1 MNILKEIEAH
11 LIKRVRFSFADQHG
25 VLRGKTLA
33 AAEVRHAL
41 ERGVTVTS
49 TLLLKDTS
57 HKTVF
62 AAFTPGGG
70 VGMPELQG
78 AADILMMPIQSSFR
92 ILPWAP
98 DTAWMLCD
106 LKLQDGRPVPYDSRA
121 VLQKALEKL
130 GEHEFIAGL
139 EVEFHVFRITDPR
152 LHPNDAG
159 QPGRPPEV
167 ELLTTG
173 YQYLTEQR
181 YDQIDPV
188 VEMLR
193 KDLER
198 LDLPLRSFEVEFGPS
213 QFEFTLAP
221 MSGLAAADAMVLL
234 RSAVKQIA
242 RRHGYHATFMCRPK
256 LPNVMSSGW
265 HLHQSL
271 AEVGK
276 GGGRNAFMAERDDLS
291 ELGKHYLAGL
301 LAHARGACAFS
312 TPTINGYK
320 RYRPYSLAPDR
331 LIWGKENR
339 GALMRVIGGPGNPGT
354 RIENR
359 IGEPAAN
366 PYLYF
371 ASQIYSGLDGMAQR
385 LPLGPSADTPYEA
398 KAELLPRTLTEALE
412 ALRKDKVLRDG
423 FGETFVD
430 YYIRMKEAE
439 VARYNLE
446 VSDWEHREY
455 FDLF

>member
-1 MNILKEIEAH
+1 MKLPRGLKA
-11 LIKRVRFSFADQHG
+11 VRFSFADQHG
-25 VLRGKTLA
+25 VLRGKTLSSS
-33 AAEVRHAL
+33 AAEAAM

-62 AAFTPGGG
+62 AAFTPGAG
-70 VGMPELQG
+70 VGIPEMQG
-78 AADILMMPIQSSFR
+78 AADIMMVPDASTFR
-92 ILPWAP
+92 VLPWAP
-98 DTAWMLCD
+98 DTGWFLCD
-106 LKLQDGRPVPYDSRA
+106 LHFPDGRPVLFDTRA
-121 VLQKALEKL
+121 LLKGAVNKL
-130 GEHEFIAGL
+130 AAAGYEFVAGL
-139 EVEFHVFRITDPR
+139 EVEFHVFRIRDPR
-152 LHPNDAG
+152 LQPTDAG
-159 QPGRPPEV
+159 QPGNPPEV

-173 YQYLTEQR
+173 YQLLTEHK
-181 YDQIDPV
+181 YDQLEPV
-188 VEMLR
+188 VELLR
-193 KDLER
+193 DNLER
-198 LDLPLRSFEVEFGPS
+198 LELPLRSFEIEFGPS
-213 QFEFTLAP
+213 QLEFTLAP
-221 MSGLAAADAMVLL
+221 RAGLAAADAMVLL

-271 AEVGK
+271 TRNGL
-276 GGGRNAFMAERDDLS
+276 NAFTSDREDLS
-291 ELGKHYLAGL
+291 ETGKQYLAGL
-301 LAHARGACAFS
+301 LAHARASSAFA

-331 LIWGKENR
+331 VIWGKENR
-339 GALMRVIGGPGNPGT
+339 GAMLRVVGGPRDPDT

-371 ASQIYSGLDGMAQR
+371 GSQIYCGLDGIERKLVLQR
-385 LPLGPSADTPYEA
+385 AADTPYET
-398 KAELLPRTLTEALE
+398 KADPLPRTLDEALFH
-412 ALRKDKVLRDG
+412 LRADKALRDG
-423 FGETFVD
+423 FGATFID
-430 YYIRMKEAE
+430 YYCRIKEAE
-439 VARYNLE
+439 IARFNLE

>member
-1 MNILKEIEAH
+1 MNLPKGIQA
-11 LIKRVRFSFADQHG
+11 VRFSFADQHG

-33 AAEVRHAL
+33 ASEAEAAM

-62 AAFTPGGG
+62 PAFTPGGG
-70 VGMPELQG
+70 VGMPEMQG
-78 AADILMMPIQSSFR
+78 AADILMIPDASTFKV
-92 ILPWAP
+92 LPWAP
-98 DTAWMLCD
+98 DTGWFLCD
-106 LKLQDGRPVPYDSRA
+106 LQFPDGRPVPYDTRA
-121 VLQKALEKL
+121 VLKQALKKTSY
-130 GEHEFIAGL
+130 EFIAGL
-139 EVEFHVFRITDPR
+139 EVEFHVFRIRDPR
-152 LHPNDAG
+152 LQPADAG
-159 QPGRPPEV
+159 QPGNPPDV

-173 YQYLTEQR
+173 YQLLTEHK

-188 VEMLR
+188 VSLLR
-193 KDLER
+193 KDLEQ
-198 LDLPLRSFEVEFGPS
+198 LQLPLRSFEIEFGPS
-213 QFEFTLAP
+213 QLEFTLAP
-221 MSGLAAADAMVLL
+221 QPGIEAADAMVLL

-271 AEVGK
+271 KKDGV
-276 GGGRNAFMAERDDLS
+276 NAFTSDREDLS
-291 ELGKHYLAGL
+291 EIGKAWLAGL
-301 LAHARGACAFS
+301 LVHARAASAFA

-331 LIWGKENR
+331 VIWGKENR
-339 GALMRVIGGPGNPGT
+339 GAMLRVVGGPRDPNT

-371 ASQIYSGLDGMAQR
+371 ASQIYCGLDGIERR
-385 LPLGPSADTPYEA
+385 LPLPRSADTPYEA
-398 KAELLPRTLTEALE
+398 KADFLPRTLEEALQH
-412 ALRKDKVLRDG
+412 LRADKTLRDG
-423 FGETFVD
+423 FGANFVD
-430 YYIRMKEAE
+430 YFCRIKEAE
-439 VARYNLE
+439 IARFNLE

>member
-1 MNILKEIEAH
+1 MNILKEIEAQQ
-11 LIKRVRFSFADQHG
+11 LKCVRFSFADQHG

-33 AAEVRHAL
+33 AAEVRGAL

-57 HKTVF
+57 HRTVF
-62 AAFTPGGG
+62 PAFTPGGG

-78 AADILMMPIQSSFR
+78 AADILMIPDVSTFR
-92 ILPWAP
+92 VLPWAA
-98 DTAWMLCD
+98 DTGWVLCD
-106 LKLQDGRPVPYDSRA
+106 LRLQDGRPVAFDSRA
-121 VLQKALEKL
+121 VLRKALEKL
-130 GEHEFIAGL
+130 GEHELIAGL
-139 EVEFHVFRITDPR
+139 EVEFHVFKIADAHLQPA
-152 LHPNDAG
+152 DAG
-159 QPGRPPEV
+159 QPGTPPEV

-188 VEMLR
+188 VKLLR
-193 KDLER
+193 ENLEQ
-198 LDLPLRSFEVEFGPS
+198 LQLPLRSFEVEFGPS

-221 MSGLAAADAMVLL
+221 LAGLAAADAMVLL

-271 AEVGK
+271 AK
-276 GGGRNAFMAERDDLS
+276 GGRNAFASDQEDLS
-291 ELGKHYLAGL
+291 DIGRHYLAGL

-331 LIWGKENR
+331 IVWGKENR
-339 GALMRVIGGPGNPGT
+339 GALLRVIGGPGNPAT

-371 ASQIYSGLDGMAQR
+371 ASQIYSGLDGMASR
-385 LPLGPSADTPYEA
+385 PALPPSADTPYEA
-398 KAELLPRTLTEALE
+398 QADFLPRTLGEALD
-412 ALRKDKVLRDG
+412 ALRKDKVLREAI
-423 FGETFVD
+423 GETFVD
-430 YYIRMKEAE
+430 YYCRMKDAE
-439 VARYNLE
+439 IARFNLE
-446 VSDWEHREY
+446 VSEWEHREY